1 MPLVDVLLPEF
12 DREMSTTRKLL
23 ERVPDDNLDWKPHT
37 KSFSIG
43 ALAAHLANL
52 AGWGE
57 VTLNQTEFDVGGGQP
72 PTAPPSRSELLSTFD
87 RNVAATRAAL
97 AGKSDAEL
105 AGNWTLKRQGQTI
118 FSMPKTTVWRS
129 FVLNHLIHHR
139 GQLSVYLR
147 LREVPVPSIYG
158 PSADESAFS

>member
-1 MPLVDVLLPEF
+1 MPLVDALLPEF

-23 ERVPDDNLDWKPHT
+23 ERVPDENLDWKPHP

-43 ALAAHLANL
+43 ALAGHLANL

-57 VTLNQTEFDVGGGQP
+57 VTLNHAEFDVGEGQSP
-72 PTAPPSRSELLSTFD
+72 AAPPSRDELLSTFD

-105 AGNWTLKRQGQTI
+105 AGAWTLKRQGQTI
-118 FSMPKTTVWRS
+118 FSMPKTVVWRS
-129 FVLNHLIHHR
+129 FVLNHLVHHR

-147 LREVPVPSIYG
+147 LREIPVPSMYG